1 MEVHVMKLRALR
13 AAFKAMT
20 WRVVGAIDTF
30 ALAWLVTGSAGG
42 AGVIMGFE
50 VFTKTALYIGHEL
63 AWAWATE
70 EDK

>member
-1 MEVHVMKLRALR
+1 MTKFTAMK

-30 ALAWLVTGSAGG
+30 ALAWLVSGSAGAAG
-42 AGVIMGFE
+42 AIMGFE

-70 EDK
+70 EGK